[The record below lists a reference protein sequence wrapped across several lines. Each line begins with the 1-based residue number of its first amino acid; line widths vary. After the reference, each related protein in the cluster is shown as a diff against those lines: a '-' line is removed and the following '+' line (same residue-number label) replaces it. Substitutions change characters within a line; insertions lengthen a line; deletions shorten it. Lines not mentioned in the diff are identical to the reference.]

1 MTLIAGR
8 FTTIAFTTAFMEEE
22 LTR

>member
-8 FTTIAFTTAFMEEE
+8 LTTTAFTTAFMEEE

>member
-8 FTTIAFTTAFMEEE
+8 LTTIAFTTAFMEEE